1 MSQTLKIG
9 IIGDYNFTYNSHH
22 ATNLSIDHASNFLD
36 VEISYYWIKLNEVI
50 GFRPQQFNQ
59 YDGFIVAPGPIK
71 NEFFLAGI
79 LKEIMGK
86 NIPTLI
92 TGDGYKIFIEALIS
106 MYQLNRQNEKLISDN
121 LVDGQQFEQIHV
133 FPHSNA
139 FIKLYENHSK
149 TELTS
154 SRFSLYPQL
163 ISELENDIADIEA
176 YNQFEE
182 PEIISL
188 KSHPFF
194 VGCGFCPQISS
205 TREIPHPIIYTFMKA
220 CQINL
225 ENQNNLAK
233 QA

>member
-1 MSQTLKIG
+1 MSQSLKIA

-22 ATNLSIDHASNFLD
+22 ATNLAIDHSADFL
-36 VEISYYWIKLNEVI
+36 EIETSYYWVRLNEIV

-71 NEFFLAGI
+71 NEFFLHGVI
-79 LKEIMGK
+79 KEIMSK
-86 NIPTLI
+86 PVPTLI
-92 TGDGYKIFIEALIS
+92 TGEGYRTFIDALIQ

-121 LVDGQQFEQIHV
+121 LVEGQQFEQIYIT
-133 FPHSNA
+133 PHSDA
-139 FIKLYENHSK
+139 FIQLYENRS
-149 TELTS
+149 TVELSS
-154 SRFSLYPQL
+154 SRYSLYPKL
-163 ISELENDIADIEA
+163 INELQNDIADIEA

-188 KSHPFF
+188 KTHPFF

-205 TREIPHPIIYTFMKA
+205 TRELPHPIIYTFIKA
-220 CQINL
+220 CMAMNDNL
-225 ENQNNLAK
+225 IKK